1 MYIIIRG
8 NTCIII
14 VSVCILDHVFL
25 NDLNDI
31 SIIGQDYWI
40 GRINEAVMT
49 MQRCES
55 SSIQMLLEIISYN
68 NMQEK

>member
-14 VSVCILDHVFL
+14 VSVCIQDLVFL

-40 GRINEAVMT
+40 GRINDAVMT

-55 SSIQMLLEIISYN
+55 SSIQILLEIISYN

>member
-14 VSVCILDHVFL
+14 VSVCIKDHVFL